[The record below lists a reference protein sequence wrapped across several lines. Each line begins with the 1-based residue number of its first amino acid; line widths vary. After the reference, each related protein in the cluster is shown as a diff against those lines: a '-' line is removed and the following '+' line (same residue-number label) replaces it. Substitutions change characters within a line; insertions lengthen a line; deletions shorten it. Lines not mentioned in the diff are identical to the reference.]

1 MVERINV
8 TAADS
13 LFPTM
18 NRFPTI
24 VYGLVILDFQRLFNP
39 QTTYFIPKCL
49 EVPEVDKSLHPWQQA
64 TGCAVWQWIEPLTD
78 PGELMLEPAW
88 RRPRQS

>member
-1 MVERINV
+1 
-8 TAADS
+8 
-13 LFPTM
+13 M

-49 EVPEVDKSLHPWQQA
+49 EVPEVDNSIVPGRRAIGLKPHECWSECWHARIATTPVQA
-64 TGCAVWQWIEPLTD
+64 FRPNQPALSTGRL
-78 PGELMLEPAW
+78 GESKGAEIF
-88 RRPRQS
+88 